1 MTLTLKK
8 ISRLTVKHGIR
19 LLQTYPVL
27 YRPLRDSLRFLFPKL
42 YSKLLIFSTGARNI
56 RSKVAS
62 LGERGRRIYIV
73 LHQVLS
79 VSKKK
84 Q

>member
-1 MTLTLKK
+1 MLKK
-8 ISRLTVKHGIR
+8 ISRFTVKHGIC

-27 YRPLRDSLRFLFPKL
+27 YRPLRGSLRFLFPKL
-42 YSKLLIFSTGARNI
+42 YSKLLIFLAGARNI
-56 RSKVAS
+56 RSKVPS
-62 LGERGRRIYIV
+62 LGERGRRIHIV
-73 LHQVLS
+73 LRQVLM